1 MICYS
6 ILEDRGVVAVSGP
19 DARPFLQ
26 AIISNDASKI
36 SPEAAIYAALLT
48 PQGKFLHDF
57 IIVQN
62 GDEFLLDTE
71 KHRVPDLLERL
82 QLFRLGSDVSIN
94 SKDDELLVA
103 ALWSTNCSV
112 IFHESVEPGNTV
124 YMEGCCVT
132 LDPRLAALGYRVL
145 GQEKDIK
152 TFLSGKLCG
161 NPTRADYDVYR
172 LEKGVPD
179 GSRDIQVNKSFLL
192 ESNFEELNGV
202 AFDKGC
208 YIGQEN
214 TARQKHRGTI
224 RRRLIKVN
232 ISGPPPDNNE
242 IITWENGE
250 IGQMRSVNNNCGIAI
265 IRLDQWAKAKALNA
279 TFQAGLA
286 TVVPVLPDWMPTP

>member
-71 KHRVPDLLERL
+71 KHRVPDLLKRL

-103 ALWSTNCSV
+103 ALWSTNCPV
-112 IFHESVEPGNTV
+112 IFHENVEPGNTV

-132 LDPRLAALGYRVL
+132 LDPRLATLGYRAL

-152 TFLSGKLCG
+152 TFLSSKLCRNG
-161 NPTRADYDVYR
+161 SRADYDIHR

-265 IRLDQWAKAKALNA
+265 IRLDQWAKAKSRNA

-286 TVVPVLPDWMPTP
+286 TVVPVLPEWMPTP